1 MPKKLP
7 KGDEG
12 REGLLPAAS
21 VQPAAGSPG
30 NGGACRDGLTRDTLF
45 FLQKISRGRKFI
57 FSTSFSKK
65 SREKCF

>member
-30 NGGACRDGLTRDTLF
+30 NGAACRDGLTRDTLF

-57 FSTSFSKK
+57 FSTS
-65 SREKCF
+65 